1 MHKKNPAKLIQ
12 GCIFTIFIL
21 RSDADVKK
29 KQKTFEVTFKF
40 PKLKNFLFFNSLFG
54 RYGILIFSC
63 SLFVLFDLFFQNHGI
78 LMEKEN
84 LIFLIDPYHY
94 ATLWLVCGFVAN
106 NSLHLKIA

>member
-1 MHKKNPAKLIQ
+1 MLILSTVLALSVSCAAAAERKVTAAFRFGGQ
-12 GCIFTIFIL
+12 MTHVVLLL
-21 RSDADVKK
+21 RGAA
-29 KQKTFEVTFKF
+29 
-40 PKLKNFLFFNSLFG
+40 FLG

-63 SLFVLFDLFFQNHGI
+63 SLFVLFDLFFQNQGI